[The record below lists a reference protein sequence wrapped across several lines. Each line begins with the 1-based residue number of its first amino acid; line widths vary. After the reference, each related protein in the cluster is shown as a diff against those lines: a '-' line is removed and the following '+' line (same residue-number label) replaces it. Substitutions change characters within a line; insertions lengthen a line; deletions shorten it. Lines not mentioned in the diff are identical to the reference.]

1 MWREHHPKWT
11 YVFIAA
17 SIIVYLLQQGT
28 RIWVYL
34 AFTPALATRY
44 PWTIFTSIFL
54 HLDFSHLLFNMFALF
69 LFGSAL
75 ERRISNR
82 LFATLFIVS
91 GVVGNIGYYFT
102 AGSPLMPVLGASGA
116 IYGVIGAL
124 AVLEPFRMVYFYGMV
139 PLPMVAAAA
148 VWALGDLTGL
158 FIPSRVAHGV
168 HLVGMFVGFVV
179 GLYLRRVGEY
189 SSGYFM

>member
-1 MWREHHPKWT
+1 
-11 YVFIAA
+11 
-17 SIIVYLLQQGT
+17 
-28 RIWVYL
+28 
-34 AFTPALATRY
+34 
-44 PWTIFTSIFL
+44 
-54 HLDFSHLLFNMFALF
+54 MFALF
-69 LFGSAL
+69 LFGSLL